1 MTIQNLI
8 DVASS
13 EVPASLLIAA
23 SGLALANPDLTA
35 PEAAAA
41 VAAGKVTLIDIR
53 TPPEWKE
60 TGVAKGAQLLNML
73 HPQGAPGF
81 TNALLDKVKG
91 DKNAPIALICRTGN
105 RTTQVQRYLQS
116 QGFTRCTTSRKAWP
130 AAAPGRAGSSAACR
144 WRPAPRSADARLKVP
159 KGDPKV
165 VQSKHRAGAGAT
177 AL

>member
-1 MTIQNLI
+1 MNPACLRRLALTLI
-8 DVASS
+8 LAATSVAS
-13 EVPASLLIAA
+13 
-23 SGLALANPDLTA
+23 LANPDMTA

-41 VAAGKVTLIDIR
+41 VSAGKITLIDIR

-60 TGVAKGAQLLNML
+60 TGVAKGAKLINML

-116 QGFTRCTTSRKAWP
+116 QGFTQVYNVKEGMAGSGAGPGWLKRGLPVDTCTTQ
-130 AAAPGRAGSSAACR
+130 C
-144 WRPAPRSADARLKVP
+144 
-159 KGDPKV
+159 
-165 VQSKHRAGAGAT
+165 
-177 AL
+177 

>member
-1 MTIQNLI
+1 MTIQHLL
-8 DVASS
+8 
-13 EVPASLLIAA
+13 ASLLIAA
-23 SGLALANPDLTA
+23 ASVAALANPDLSA

-41 VAAGKVTLIDIR
+41 VAAGKITLIDIR

-81 TNALLDKVKG
+81 TNALLDKLKG

-116 QGFTRCTTSRKAWP
+116 QGFTNVYNVKE
-130 AAAPGRAGSSAACR
+130 GMAGS
-144 WRPAPRSADARLKVP
+144 
-159 KGDPKV
+159 
-165 VQSKHRAGAGAT
+165 GAGPGWIKRGLPVETCAT
-177 AL
+177 QC